1 MYYSIYTAINISP
14 GPTPCISKHPLFY
27 FLLFPATFL
36 VVTTTHPPL
45 SLVCQQLSHPLLCPP
60 FTPHSSNYIIYT
72 DISNLGRLRPG
83 LWPYISSPPHGW
95 PSNAGRAIYTECWGT
110 IPQYTVLLFLGSMKQ
125 WHRNYHQQLH
135 FPSFSYPSCHYA
147 SFLKHINLGTDGIFT
162 FCSLHF
168 WRGTHQVFR
177 F

>member
-1 MYYSIYTAINISP
+1 MYYSIYTAINILP

-45 SLVCQQLSHPLLCPP
+45 SLVCKQLSHPLLCPSHL

-72 DISNLGRLRPG
+72 DNISNLSRLRPG

-95 PSNAGRAIYTECWGT
+95 PSNMQGELYIQSAEEQFPSTQCCCFLVLWNTGT
-110 IPQYTVLLFLGSMKQ
+110 QIIISNFIFLLFLTLAVTM
-125 WHRNYHQQLH
+125 
-135 FPSFSYPSCHYA
+135 P
-147 SFLKHINLGTDGIFT
+147 
-162 FCSLHF
+162 
-168 WRGTHQVFR
+168 VFESILI
-177 F
+177 